1 MGQWFLS
8 EKGEEREKKRIW
20 RRNIKKMSER
30 IIVGLDIGTTKIC
43 AVVGEVHPDGVEI
56 IGMGSHPSDG
66 LRKGV
71 VINIENTVHS
81 IKEAVEEAE
90 TMAGCE
96 ISAAYTGIAG
106 GHVKGFNFPGV
117 IGLKEKEVT
126 QQDIDRVIEAASAVA
141 IPMDR
146 EVIHTLVQEFIV
158 DDQDGIIDPLGMS
171 GVRLEAKVHIV
182 TGAVTSAQNII
193 KCANRA
199 GLDVSDIVLQPLAS
213 SEAVLSKEERN
224 LGAALIDFGGGTTD
238 MVVFSRGAIK
248 HTSVLALG
256 GENLTYDIAV
266 GLRTPKLEA
275 EKIKIKY
282 GCALRSLIGKDETVE
297 VPGVGGRT
305 SRTLSRQIL
314 GEILEPRVE
323 EIFSLVYGELER
335 SGYEDRITSGVIIT
349 GGSSELTGVSE
360 MAEQIFNAPARIG
373 YAEGITGLAEVV
385 NKPMYAT
392 AVGLV
397 LYGAKVGKKAKKFRI
412 RDANIFNRIMNRMKK
427 WFKDVV

>member
-1 MGQWFLS
+1 MG
-8 EKGEEREKKRIW
+8 
-20 RRNIKKMSER
+20 MD

-43 AVVGEVHPDGVEI
+43 AVVGEVRPDGLEI
-56 IGMGSHPSDG
+56 IGMGNHPSEG

-71 VINIENTVHS
+71 VINIENTVNS
-81 IKEAVEEAE
+81 IKAAIEEAE

-96 ISAAYTGIAG
+96 IGSVYAGIAG
-106 GHVKGFNFPGV
+106 GHIEGVNKPGV
-117 IGLKEKEVT
+117 IALKEKEVT
-126 QQDIDRVIEAASAVA
+126 KKDIERVIETASAVA
-141 IPMDR
+141 VPMDR

-158 DDQDGIIDPLGMS
+158 DDQDGIVDPLGMS

-193 KCANRA
+193 KCANKA
-199 GLDVSDIVLQPLAS
+199 GLDVYDIVLESLAS

-238 MVVFSRGAIK
+238 LALFSKGAIK

-256 GENLTYDIAV
+256 GDNLTYDIAV

-282 GCALRSLIGKDETVE
+282 GSALSSLIGKDETIE
-297 VPGVGGRT
+297 VPGVGGRKP
-305 SRTLSRQIL
+305 RTLSRQIL

-323 EIFSLVYGELER
+323 EIFTLIYQELVR
-335 SGYEDRITSGVIIT
+335 SGYDELASSGVVVT
-349 GGSSELTGVSE
+349 GGSAELPGISE
-360 MAEQIFNAPARIG
+360 MAEQIFNAPARVG
-373 YAEGITGLAEVV
+373 YPEEIDGLVDLI

-397 LYGAKVGKKAKKFRI
+397 LYGAKTYKQKKKFRI
-412 RDANIFNRIMNRMKK
+412 RDSNIFHLVMARMKR
-427 WFKDVV
+427 WFKDIV

>member
-1 MGQWFLS
+1 MP
-8 EKGEEREKKRIW
+8 GE
-20 RRNIKKMSER
+20 

-43 AVVGEVHPDGVEI
+43 AVVGESHPDGVEI
-56 IGMGSHPSDG
+56 IGTGSHPSDG

-71 VINIENTVHS
+71 VINIERTVDS

-96 ISAAYTGIAG
+96 ISSVYAGIAG
-106 GHVKGFNFPGV
+106 GHIKGFNSEGV
-117 IGLKEKEVT
+117 IALKEKEVT
-126 QQDIDRVIEAASAVA
+126 KKDIERVIEAASAVA

-158 DDQDGIIDPLGMS
+158 DDQDGISDPLGMS
-171 GVRLEAKVHIV
+171 GVRLEAKIHIV

-199 GLDVSDIVLQPLAS
+199 GLDVHDIILESLAS
-213 SEAVLSKEERN
+213 SEAVLSNEERT
-224 LGAALIDFGGGTTD
+224 LGSALIDFGGGTTD
-238 MVVFSRGAIK
+238 MAVFSKGSIK
-248 HTSVLALG
+248 HTSVLPLG
-256 GENLTYDIAV
+256 GDNLTYDIAI

-282 GCALRSLIGKDETVE
+282 GCCLSSLIGKDETIE
-297 VPGVGGRT
+297 VPGVGGRKA
-305 SRTLSRQIL
+305 RVLSRQIL

-323 EIFSLVYGELER
+323 EIFTLIYGELVRAE
-335 SGYEDRITSGVIIT
+335 YENAISSGVVVT
-349 GGSSELTGVSE
+349 GGSAELPGVPE
-360 MAEQIFNAPARIG
+360 LAEQIFNSPARVGYPQGIG
-373 YAEGITGLAEVV
+373 GLMEVV

-397 LYGAKVGKKAKKFRI
+397 LYGAMMGKKSRKFRI
-412 RDANIFNRIMNRMKK
+412 RDTNIFNRVMNRMKS
-427 WFKDVV
+427 WFKDVI

>member
-1 MGQWFLS
+1 MG
-8 EKGEEREKKRIW
+8 
-20 RRNIKKMSER
+20 MD

-43 AVVGEVHPDGVEI
+43 AVVGEVRPEGLEI
-56 IGMGSHPSDG
+56 IGMGSHPSEG

-71 VINIENTVHS
+71 VINIENTVDS
-81 IKEAVEEAE
+81 IKAAIEEAE

-96 ISAAYTGIAG
+96 IGSVYAGIAG
-106 GHVKGFNFPGV
+106 GHIEGVNKPGV
-117 IGLKEKEVT
+117 IALKEKEVT
-126 QQDIDRVIEAASAVA
+126 KKDIERVIETASAVA
-141 IPMDR
+141 VPMDR

-158 DDQDGIIDPLGMS
+158 DDQDGIVDPLGMS

-199 GLDVSDIVLQPLAS
+199 GLDVYDIVLESLAS

-238 MVVFSRGAIK
+238 LALFSKGAIK

-256 GENLTYDIAV
+256 GDNLTYDIAV

-282 GCALRSLIGKDETVE
+282 GAALSSMIGKDETIE
-297 VPGVGGRT
+297 VPGVGGR
-305 SRTLSRQIL
+305 SPRTLSRQIL

-323 EIFSLVYGELER
+323 EIFTLIYEELVQ
-335 SGYEDRITSGVIIT
+335 SGYDELASSGVVVT
-349 GGSSELTGVSE
+349 GGSAELPGISE
-360 MAEQIFNAPARIG
+360 MAEQIFSAPARVG
-373 YAEGITGLAEVV
+373 YPQDVDGLVDLI

-397 LYGAKVGKKAKKFRI
+397 LYGAKTYKQKKKFRI
-412 RDANIFNRIMNRMKK
+412 RDSNIFHLVMARMKR
-427 WFKDVV
+427 WFKDIV

>member
-1 MGQWFLS
+1 MG
-8 EKGEEREKKRIW
+8 
-20 RRNIKKMSER
+20 MD

-43 AVVGEVHPDGVEI
+43 AVVGEVRPDGLEI
-56 IGMGSHPSDG
+56 IGMGSHPSEG

-71 VINIENTVHS
+71 VINIENTVNS
-81 IKEAVEEAE
+81 IKAAIEEAE

-96 ISAAYTGIAG
+96 IGSVYAGIAG
-106 GHVKGFNFPGV
+106 GHIEGVNKPGV
-117 IGLKEKEVT
+117 IALKEKEVT
-126 QQDIDRVIEAASAVA
+126 KKDIERVIETASAVA
-141 IPMDR
+141 VPMDR

-158 DDQDGIIDPLGMS
+158 DDQDGIVDPLGMS

-193 KCANRA
+193 KCANKA
-199 GLDVSDIVLQPLAS
+199 GLDVYDIVLESLAS

-238 MVVFSRGAIK
+238 LALFSKGAIK

-256 GENLTYDIAV
+256 GDNLTYDIAV

-282 GCALRSLIGKDETVE
+282 GSALSSLIGKDETIE
-297 VPGVGGRT
+297 VPGVGGRKP
-305 SRTLSRQIL
+305 RTLSRQIL

-323 EIFSLVYGELER
+323 EIFTLIYQELVR
-335 SGYEDRITSGVIIT
+335 SGYDELASSGVVVT
-349 GGSSELTGVSE
+349 GGSAELPGISE
-360 MAEQIFNAPARIG
+360 MAEQIFNAPARVG
-373 YAEGITGLAEVV
+373 YPEEIDGLVDLI

-397 LYGAKVGKKAKKFRI
+397 LYGAKTYKQKKKFRI
-412 RDANIFNRIMNRMKK
+412 RDSNIFHLVMARMKR
-427 WFKDVV
+427 WFKDIV

>member
-1 MGQWFLS
+1 
-8 EKGEEREKKRIW
+8 
-20 RRNIKKMSER
+20 MSEE
-30 IIVGLDIGTTKIC
+30 IIVGLDIGTTKVC
-43 AVVGEVHPDGVEI
+43 AVVGEARPDGVEI
-56 IGMGSHPSDG
+56 IGMGSHPSEG

-71 VINIENTVHS
+71 VINIEYTVDS
-81 IKEAVEEAE
+81 IKEALEEAE

-96 ISAAYTGIAG
+96 ISAVYAGIAG
-106 GHVKGFNFPGV
+106 GHIKGFNSHGV
-117 IGLKEKEVT
+117 IALKEKEVT
-126 QQDIDRVIEAASAVA
+126 KKDIERVIEAARAVA

-158 DDQDGIIDPLGMS
+158 DDQDGIMDPLGMS
-171 GVRLEAKVHIV
+171 GVRLETNIHIV

-199 GLDVSDIVLQPLAS
+199 GLDVCDIILQSLAS

-238 MVVFSRGAIK
+238 MAVFSKGAIK
-248 HTSVLALG
+248 HTSVLPLG
-256 GENLTYDIAV
+256 GDNLTYDIAV

-282 GCALRSLIGKDETVE
+282 GCGLSSMIGKDETVE
-297 VPGVGGRT
+297 VPGVGGRKP
-305 SRTLSRQIL
+305 RVLSRQIL

-323 EIFSLVYGELER
+323 EIFSLIYSEILR
-335 SGYEDRITSGVIIT
+335 SGHEDTITSGVVVT
-349 GGSSELTGVSE
+349 GGSAELLGITE
-360 MAEQIFNAPARIG
+360 MAEQIFNAPARVG
-373 YAEGITGLAEVV
+373 YPEGISGLVEVV

-397 LYGAKVGKKAKKFRI
+397 LYGAKTSKKHKKFRI
-412 RDANIFNRIMNRMKK
+412 RDVNIFNRVMSRMKR
-427 WFKDVV
+427 WFKDVI

>member
-1 MGQWFLS
+1 MA
-8 EKGEEREKKRIW
+8 GE
-20 RRNIKKMSER
+20 

-43 AVVGEVHPDGVEI
+43 AVVGEVRDDAVEI

-71 VINIENTVHS
+71 VINIEHTVDS
-81 IKEAVEEAE
+81 IKEAIEEAE

-96 ISAAYTGIAG
+96 ISSVYAGIAG
-106 GHVKGFNFPGV
+106 GHIKGFNTPGV
-117 IGLKEKEVT
+117 IALKEKEVT
-126 QQDIDRVIEAASAVA
+126 KKDIERVIEAASAVA

-158 DDQDGIIDPLGMS
+158 DDQDGIMDPLGMA

-193 KCANRA
+193 KCANKA
-199 GLDVSDIVLQPLAS
+199 GLDVYDIVLESLAS
-213 SEAVLSKEERN
+213 SEAVLTKEERN

-238 MVVFSRGAIK
+238 MALFSRGAIK
-248 HTSVLALG
+248 HTAVLALG
-256 GENLTYDIAV
+256 GDNLTYDIAV

-282 GCALRSLIGKDETVE
+282 GCALSSLIGKDETIE
-297 VPGVGGRT
+297 VPGVGGRKP
-305 SRTLSRQIL
+305 RTLSRQIL

-323 EIFSLVYGELER
+323 EIFSLIYGELAS
-335 SGYEDRITSGVIIT
+335 SGYANLLGSGVVVT
-349 GGSSELTGVSE
+349 GGSAELPGVSE
-360 MAEQIFNAPARIG
+360 LAEQIFNAPARAG
-373 YAEGITGLAEVV
+373 FPQGIEGLADLV
-385 NKPMYAT
+385 NKPMYST

-397 LYGAKVGKKAKKFRI
+397 LYGAKTSKRKKKFRI
-412 RDANIFNRIMNRMKK
+412 RDSNIFHLVMERMKR
-427 WFKDVV
+427 WFKDIV